1 MDRVGFLG
9 INFVVRK
16 KVDYE
21 KMLRY
26 HKYLNR
32 PDFKVCEKGQLE
44 ATKVESLFFF
54 EYMLYKS
61 FVSIY

>member
-9 INFVVRK
+9 INFVVGE

-26 HKYLNR
+26 HKYLNM
-32 PDFKVCEKGQLE
+32 PDSKVCEKGQSK
-44 ATKVESLFFF
+44 ATKIGSLFHF
-54 EYMLYKS
+54 EY
-61 FVSIY
+61 VR